1 MRVLLIVMD
10 HATLNHILTK
20 IIMIA
25 MEHAPQSIYPV
36 MESVS
41 RDMLTAM
48 DGVINLILMSTVMI
62 AMEHL
67 S

>member
-1 MRVLLIVMD
+1 MIVMD

-25 MEHAPQSIYPV
+25 MERAPQSICPV